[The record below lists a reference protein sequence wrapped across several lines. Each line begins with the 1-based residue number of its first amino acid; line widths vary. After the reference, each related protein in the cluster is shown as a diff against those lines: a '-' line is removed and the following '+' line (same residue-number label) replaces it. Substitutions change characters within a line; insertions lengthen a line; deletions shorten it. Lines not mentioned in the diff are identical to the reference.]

1 MTDPEELI
9 QQAIEADT
17 DEEAEELLTRAG
29 ETRPRK
35 AFFVDETF
43 MTPSG
48 IVPAMVEEGVPGFG
62 MMLGNGEL
70 ARPWFWGMDIATAQ
84 SICNDANAG
93 LGLTPAEAQEIVT
106 SSIRAQNL
114 AESAQLEAN
123 ERWQQIKREG

>member
-1 MTDPEELI
+1 MTEHHRRF
-9 QQAIEADT
+9 AY
-17 DEEAEELLTRAG
+17 
-29 ETRPRK
+29 
-35 AFFVDETF
+35 FVDEIF

-48 IVPAMVEEGVPGFG
+48 IVPAAVEEGVPGFG
-62 MMLGNGEL
+62 MMLGNGEF
-70 ARPWFWGMDIATAQ
+70 ASPWFWGMDIATAQ
-84 SICNDANAG
+84 KICDDANAG